1 MFQLFGK
8 KYLGV
13 DIGTSAIRVVE
24 ISSGRKLENY
34 GEISFKDF
42 DKPFIA
48 AENNALI
55 LSEDNIARALLALLS
70 EAQIKSREAY
80 FSLADFATFFTT
92 FSMPILKP
100 KEMEQAVKYEAKK
113 YIPIPLDNV
122 FLDWQIIGELKDP
135 KAPQLG
141 QYKILAIAITK
152 EIVDQYQRVAAKAG
166 IKLIGFEPEVFPLAR
181 ALMKGDKSVS
191 CVIDVGTKSTTVSI
205 IEGGI
210 IKDSHSL
217 SFSSG
222 AINAKAAKDLSLDVA
237 QIEALKEEQGIAES
251 SRIFQSAK
259 PLLNVFAGET
269 GRLFKDYQR
278 VNGKQVQKI
287 LLAGGLSQ
295 MPGFKDFIVKNF
307 PMEGGVE
314 FANAFV
320 GLGYPKSLEE
330 NLRKLSP
337 QFAIAVGLA
346 LKAAES

>member
-24 ISSGRKLENY
+24 ISSSKKLENY

-42 DKPFIA
+42 GRPFIA
-48 AENNALI
+48 SENNALI
-55 LSEDNIARALLALLS
+55 LGEDDIARALTALLN

-92 FSMPILKP
+92 FSMPMLKP

-122 FLDWQIIGELKDP
+122 FLDWQIIEEIKDP

-141 QYKILAIAITK
+141 QYKILAIAITR

-181 ALMKGDKSVS
+181 AILRGDKSVA
-191 CVIDVGTKSTTVSI
+191 CLMDVGTKSTTVSI
-205 IEGGI
+205 VENGL

-217 SFSSG
+217 SFSASTF
-222 AINAKAAKDLSLDVA
+222 NAKACKDLNLDVS
-237 QIEALKEEQGIAES
+237 QVEALKEEQGVADN
-251 SRIFQSAK
+251 SRLLQSTQ
-259 PLLNVFAGET
+259 PLLNVFAGEAS
-269 GRLFKDYQR
+269 RLLKDYQR
-278 VNGKQVQKI
+278 TSGKGVQRV
-287 LLAGGLSQ
+287 LLAGGMSQ
-295 MPGFKDFIVKNF
+295 MPGFKDFITKNF
-307 PMEGGVE
+307 QTELGVDY
-314 FANAFV
+314 AYAFNGV
-320 GLGYPKSLEE
+320 KYPKSLEE
-330 NLRKLSP
+330 VLKKLSP
-337 QFAIAVGLA
+337 QFSIAVGLA
-346 LKAAES
+346 MKAAES